1 MTRDSAVE
9 HILQSFIKAEA
20 YTTLALTTSNAHQH
34 MVTDSLYQTNSKE
47 PLQNSKRF
55 LNELQVSTKGNITGN
70 IWISSDIHYH
80 SLKRLLPFKRRLSKK
95 YAIHMM
101 SNNLNTKI
109 PTEIGYF
116 LHRLVKH
123 DTVENT
129 SHTKGYLQNNT
140 KPFRQEQ
147 TTLWAGPTPELR
159 KTVSVMVISTRSEDA
174 TVMTKIFEQT
184 FRNPSNMT
192 FISKSYFSTL
202 DSISRF
208 VSS

>member
-1 MTRDSAVE
+1 
-9 HILQSFIKAEA
+9 
-20 YTTLALTTSNAHQH
+20 

-47 PLQNSKRF
+47 LIQNSKRF

-70 IWISSDIHYH
+70 IWISSDIPYH
-80 SLKRLLPFKRRLSKK
+80 SLKRLLPFKRHLSKK

-116 LHRLVKH
+116 LHRLVRH

-129 SHTKGYLQNNT
+129 SHTKSYLPDNT
-140 KPFRQEQ
+140 KPFQQEQ
-147 TTLWAGPTPELR
+147 TTLWAGPTPDLR

-174 TVMTKIFEQT
+174 TEMTKSL
-184 FRNPSNMT
+184 N
-192 FISKSYFSTL
+192 KL
-202 DSISRF
+202 F
-208 VSS
+208 VILVI